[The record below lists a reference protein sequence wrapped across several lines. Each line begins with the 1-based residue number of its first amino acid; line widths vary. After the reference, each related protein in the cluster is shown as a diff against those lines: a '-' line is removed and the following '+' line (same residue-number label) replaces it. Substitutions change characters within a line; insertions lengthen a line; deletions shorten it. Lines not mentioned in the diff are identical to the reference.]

1 MEDIEQRVAQRCQG
15 GEYDDA
21 TTLAIQAYG
30 PEVLGYLASTV
41 SAWHQAADIFAMC
54 SEDLWRALPTFER
67 RCSYRTYFYTLARNA
82 RSRFF
87 KARSVRDA
95 ARAVPLSQVPQIRL
109 AIDHVRTSTPR
120 YRRTEEKER
129 LVRLRES
136 LDSRDRELLILRVDR
151 QLSWPDI
158 IAIMDSDDG
167 SKSDAERTR
176 EAAALRKRFERI
188 KKRLKKLHAAEV
200 G

>member
-1 MEDIEQRVAQRCQG
+1 MQDIERKVAQHCER
-15 GEYDDA
+15 GEYDEA
-21 TTLAIQAYG
+21 TTVAIQAYG
-30 PEVLGYLASTV
+30 PEVLGYLASTM

-82 RSRFF
+82 RSRFS
-87 KARSVRDA
+87 KARSAREA
-95 ARAVPLSQVPQIRL
+95 ARAVPLSQVPQLQL

-120 YRRTEEKER
+120 YQRTEEKHR

-136 LDSRDRELLILRVDR
+136 LDSLDRELLVLRVDR

-158 IAIMDSDDG
+158 TAIMHPGDG
-167 SKSDAERTR
+167 STSDAERTR
-176 EAAALRKRFERI
+176 ETAALRKRFERI
-188 KKRLKKLHAAEV
+188 KKRLRKLHAAET